1 MYPLVMLHLM
11 KQEKRINNLYPNKE
25 IIISTLHS
33 LGTRELGINTTT
45 QLLQGSNWKAFKKLF
60 SDMSGPRI

>member
-1 MYPLVMLHLM
+1 MYRLVMLHLM
-11 KQEKRINNLYPNKE
+11 KQEKELMIYIQIKE

-45 QLLQGSNWKAFKKLF
+45 QLLQGSNWKAF
-60 SDMSGPRI
+60 